1 MMLKTKPMI
10 YPKQASGRRASLRS
24 ATAAGFSRAGIIALV
39 AGVLLLS
46 SIVFLFTQNRALHSE
61 LERLRAENQEV
72 QQLRETQEELQS
84 LRNQMPEM
92 ERLRKDSQELLRLRN
107 EARQFREQ
115 KEQLAKLTA
124 ENEKLRAGAQ
134 QLQQRFQQLSQAEL
148 QRQQA
153 PPPQPVET
161 ITPPPLPGAQDREAA
176 GCLKNLR
183 QLAGATEQWAL
194 ETRKT
199 PQTPVTWNDIAPYFS
214 AVPACP
220 AGGSYSLGS
229 VGDAPQC
236 SIPGHQLPQQ

>member
-1 MMLKTKPMI
+1 MI
-10 YPKQASGRRASLRS
+10 YPKIASGRFCAISPS
-24 ATAAGFSRAGIIALV
+24 AAAGFSRAGIIALV
-39 AGVLLLS
+39 ASLLLLGS
-46 SIVFLFTQNRALHSE
+46 TVFLFTQNRALNAE
-61 LERLRAENQEV
+61 VERLRGESQEV
-72 QQLRETQEELQS
+72 QQLRETQKELQS
-84 LRNQMPEM
+84 LRNQMAEM
-92 ERLRKDSQELLRLRN
+92 ERLRKDNQELLRLRN

-115 KEQLAKLTA
+115 KEQLAKA
-124 ENEKLRAGAQ
+124 ISENEKLRAGAQ
-134 QLQQRFQQLSQAEL
+134 QLQERFQQLSQAEL

-153 PPPQPVET
+153 PPPQLVET
-161 ITPPPLPGAQDREAA
+161 ITPPPLPGALNREAA